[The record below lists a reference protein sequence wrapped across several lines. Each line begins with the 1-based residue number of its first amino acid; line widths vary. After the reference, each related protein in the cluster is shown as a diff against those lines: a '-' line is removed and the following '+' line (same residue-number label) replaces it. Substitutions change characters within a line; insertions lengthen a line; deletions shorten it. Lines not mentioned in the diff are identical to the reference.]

1 MTYLFNGAKMFYKAI
16 KIQQD
21 YKEDRQ
27 AYFIVEKDGSILRQ
41 VEKKILDDDQ
51 KIQIINLTR
60 KGWLV
65 KDISELLGIA
75 SSTVYR
81 YRREAIK

>member
-1 MTYLFNGAKMFYKAI
+1 MFYQAI
-16 KIQQD
+16 KIQQG

-27 AYFIVEKDGSILRQ
+27 SYFLVEKDGSILRKIN
-41 VEKKILDDDQ
+41 KKVLDDDQ

-75 SSTVYR
+75 ESTVYR
-81 YRREAIK
+81 YRKEAIK

>member
-1 MTYLFNGAKMFYKAI
+1 MFYQAI
-16 KIQQD
+16 KIQQG

-27 AYFIVEKDGSILRQ
+27 SYFLVEKDGSILRKIN
-41 VEKKILDDDQ
+41 KKVLDDDQ

-65 KDISELLGIA
+65 KDISELIGIA
-75 SSTVYR
+75 ESTVYR
-81 YRREAIK
+81 YRKEAIK

>member
-1 MTYLFNGAKMFYKAI
+1 MFYKAI
-16 KIQQD
+16 KIQQG

-27 AYFIVEKDGSILRQ
+27 SYFLIEKDGSLL
-41 VEKKILDDDQ
+41 KKINKKVLDDNQ

-75 SSTVYR
+75 ESTVYR

>member
-1 MTYLFNGAKMFYKAI
+1 MFYRAI
-16 KIQQD
+16 KIQQG

-27 AYFIVEKDGSILRQ
+27 SYFLVEKDGSIL
-41 VEKKILDDDQ
+41 KKINKKVLDDDQ

-75 SSTVYR
+75 ESTVYR
-81 YRREAIK
+81 YRKEAIK